1 MDLSTNKS
9 FLAGALSALSGQS
22 IIVSDDVPNSD
33 PLELGSLAKALT
45 GPVDSVDSV
54 DGVDRTAKLIKGS
67 FSRLA
72 RLESKITNSAVS
84 TPSLF

>member
-1 MDLSTNKS
+1 MDVSTNKS

-22 IIVSDDVPNSD
+22 IIVSDDVRTNSD

-54 DGVDRTAKLIKGS
+54 DGVDRTAKLKKGS
-67 FSRLA
+67 FSRLG
-72 RLESKITNSAVS
+72 RQ
-84 TPSLF
+84 